1 MTIATER
8 ELDDDL
14 FNRTTL
20 FIGGRWVEPGGDN
33 RLDIVNPATEK
44 VIGSVPEASEADV
57 DRAIEAAVDAFKNS
71 PWRRLSYAERARYL
85 ERLAEEIEARAD
97 RVAQA
102 YVHDFGGTIR
112 SGQVMAAGAAALVRA
127 HVGYVDRLS
136 DDPERVTVGNLE
148 ALLVREPI
156 GPVLG
161 IVPWNTTFY
170 VSVVKMAPA
179 LLTGCPIVI
188 KVATESPLGSFVLA
202 EAIEAAGIPEG
213 QVSFLPGRRE
223 ALGAITKRPE
233 FHYISFTGST
243 AAGIEIMKDAAENV
257 TALTLEL
264 GGKSGGIILDDL
276 DPVEHAPLVFAG
288 TMAQAGQICTTYSR
302 LFVPKAKEAAWR
314 KALAEYYDGLV
325 VGDPSDPATDVGPL
339 VSASHR
345 DKVER
350 YIEIARSEGATVI
363 AGGGRPADLAQGYFV
378 RPTLVA
384 DVTSDMRIVREE
396 VFGPVI
402 TLQSY
407 ETEDDAIAM
416 ANDSEYGLAGGIFTL
431 SEERAIPIA
440 LRLEAGNISVNLS
453 SGSFQLPFGGYKKS
467 GIGREGGFAGVE
479 ELLEWKQVQ
488 LKRTPA
494 IDIPRDAARN

>member
-1 MTIATER
+1 MTITTER
-8 ELDDDL
+8 KLDPDL
-14 FNRTTL
+14 FTRNTL
-20 FIGGRWVEPGGDN
+20 FIGGEWVEPATTN
-33 RLDIVNPATEK
+33 RLDIISPTTEE
-44 VIGSVPEASEADV
+44 VIGSIPEASEADV
-57 DRAIEAAVDAFKNS
+57 DRAISAAVEAFAND
-71 PWRRLSYAERARYL
+71 PWRHLTYAERAAYL
-85 ERLAEEIEARAD
+85 ERLAVEIEARAE

-112 SGQVMAAGAAALVRA
+112 SGEVMAAGAAALVRA
-127 HVGYVDRLS
+127 HVGYVERLS
-136 DDPERVTVGNLE
+136 DEPERVTVGNLE

-188 KVATESPLGSFVLA
+188 KIATENPLGSFVLA
-202 EAIEAAGIPEG
+202 EAIEAAGIPAG

-233 FHYISFTGST
+233 FNYISFTGST
-243 AAGIEIMKDAAENV
+243 EAGIQIMKDAADNV

-302 LFVPKAKEAAWR
+302 LFVPKAKEQAWR
-314 KALAEYYDGLV
+314 TALADYYDSLV

-345 DKVER
+345 EKVER
-350 YIEIARSEGATVI
+350 YIDIARAEGATI
-363 AGGGRPADLAQGYFV
+363 LAGGSRPAGVEHGYFV

-407 ETEDDAIAM
+407 ETEDEAIAM
-416 ANDSEYGLAGGIFTL
+416 ANDSEFGLAGGIFTM

-488 LKRTPA
+488 LKRT
-494 IDIPRDAARN
+494 

>member
-1 MTIATER
+1 MTVTTER
-8 ELDDDL
+8 VLSNDL
-14 FNRTTL
+14 FTRNAL
-20 FIGGRWVEPGGDN
+20 FIGGKWVEPASNN
-33 RLDIVNPATEK
+33 RLDIVNPTTEE
-44 VIGSVPEASEADV
+44 VIGSIPEACETDV
-57 DRAIEAAVDAFKNS
+57 DTAIAEAVDAFKNGR
-71 PWRRLSYAERARYL
+71 WRRLTYAERAQYL
-85 ERLAEEIEARAD
+85 ERLAVEIEARAD
-97 RVAQA
+97 RIAQA
-102 YVHDFGGTIR
+102 YVYDFGGTIR
-112 SGQVMAAGAAALVRA
+112 SGQFMAAGAAALVRA

-136 DDPERVTVGNLE
+136 DEPERVTVGNLE

-170 VSVVKMAPA
+170 VSVVKMVPA

-188 KVATESPLGSFVLA
+188 KVATENPLGSFVLA

-223 ALGAITKRPE
+223 ALGAITKRSE
-233 FHYISFTGST
+233 FSYISFTGST
-243 AAGIEIMKDAAENV
+243 EAGIEIMKDAAENV

-302 LFVPKAKEAAWR
+302 LFVPKSNEAAWR
-314 KALAEYYDGLV
+314 KALADYYNGLV
-325 VGDPSDPATDVGPL
+325 VGDPSDPATDIGPL

-350 YIEIARSEGATVI
+350 YIEIARSEGATII
-363 AGGGRPADLAQGYFV
+363 AGGERAAGLEQGYFV

-384 DVTSDMRIVREE
+384 DVTSEMRIVREE

-407 ETEDDAIAM
+407 ETEDEAIEM

-431 SEERAIPIA
+431 CEERAIPIA

-479 ELLEWKQVQ
+479 ELLEWKQIQ
-488 LKRTPA
+488 LKRT
-494 IDIPRDAARN
+494 